1 MEEIRRTL
9 MSGEGNKLTKK
20 SYKYALEV
28 EKKRLLGK
36 LLFMTAVS
44 FAIAVVLFCSMY
56 FDIIDGEYDD

>member
-1 MEEIRRTL
+1 

-44 FAIAVVLFCSMY
+44 FAIAAVLFCSMY
-56 FDIIDGEYDD
+56 FDIKDGEYDD